1 LRAILPPSPLDEQE
15 IMTNDYPVT
24 ATTRVKRLAK
34 RGSYDRAVV
43 HAILDEASLCHVAVT
58 VEGRPR
64 VLPTLHW
71 RMGERLFI
79 HGNSKNGLFQ
89 AMRDG
94 AEAAVAVT
102 LMDGWVLARS
112 AFHHSVNYRSVM
124 AVGKFVEI
132 TDPEEQMA
140 AYQAM
145 IDKIHPGRWDQ
156 VRWPNEIE
164 LKQTA
169 VMAMEL
175 VEVSAKVRAGPP
187 VDDAE
192 DYNLPVWAGVVPLS
206 LERGQPIDDPTPS
219 PASI

>member
-1 LRAILPPSPLDEQE
+1 
-15 IMTNDYPVT
+15 MTNDYPVT

-89 AMRDG
+89 AMRGG

-112 AFHHSVNYRSVM
+112 AFHHSANYRSVM
-124 AVGKFVEI
+124 AVGHFQEV
-132 TDPEEQMA
+132 TDADDLMA

-145 IDKIHPGRWDQ
+145 MEKIHAGRWEQ
-156 VRWPNEIE
+156 VRWPNAVE

-169 VMAMEL
+169 MMAMDL
-175 VEVSAKVRAGPP
+175 VEVSAKVRTGPP

-192 DYNLPVWAGVVPLS
+192 DYALPVWAGVMPL
-206 LERGQPIDDPTPS
+206 EVRPGQPIPDPTPR
-219 PASI
+219 PAVP